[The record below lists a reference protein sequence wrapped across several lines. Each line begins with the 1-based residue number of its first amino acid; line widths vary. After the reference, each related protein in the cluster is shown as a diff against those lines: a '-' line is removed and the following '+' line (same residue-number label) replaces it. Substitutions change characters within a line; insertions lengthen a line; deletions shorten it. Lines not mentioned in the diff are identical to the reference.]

1 MKFVG
6 GRVVP
11 ENSVHIPL
19 LWVEIDSEFAFLF
32 VKKLSFDDL
41 LFMKYL
47 ALPIQIQR
55 PTNSETTK
63 SDFGRII

>member
-32 VKKLSFDDL
+32 VKKLSFDNL

-47 ALPIQIQR
+47 ALPI
-55 PTNSETTK
+55 
-63 SDFGRII
+63 